1 MAVSR
6 QLTHSADAWKLLHGV
21 VSVICNDFLL
31 AETGFKGVPVQATW
45 SGAVEDAGLE
55 QSKYDGKS
63 EQVHV

>member
-31 AETGFKGVPVQATW
+31 AEIA
-45 SGAVEDAGLE
+45 S
-55 QSKYDGKS
+55 
-63 EQVHV
+63 